1 MHGTPYDHLLRPGWR
16 AAVVTMNGPRPR
28 FHRLLPAQVSTPT
41 LVRQE
46 FREWLEPL
54 HWPEQ
59 ARNDLVLAMNE
70 AVSNAVEHAYP
81 PGRGGYVNV
90 EAALVVGPSEAQRV
104 IATVVDH
111 GRWREPPGEP
121 QFRRRG
127 LQIMRAVTDEFR
139 LDVGPDGTRV
149 TLISPPVRPATSPA
163 LSVPSDEPH
172 HRRYDSGRQGQ
183 TRPID

>member
-1 MHGTPYDHLLRPGWR
+1 MHATPYDHLLRPGWR
-16 AAVVTMNGPRPR
+16 ATVVNMDRPRPR
-28 FHRLLPAQVSTPT
+28 FHRLLPARVTTPT
-41 LVRQE
+41 LVRQDLQD
-46 FREWLEPL
+46 WLEPL

-59 ARNDLVLAMNE
+59 ARSDLVLAVSE

-81 PGRGGYVNV
+81 SGRGGYVTI

-111 GRWREPPGEP
+111 GRWREPPSEP

-139 LDVGPDGTRV
+139 LDVAPDGTRV
-149 TLISPPVRPATSPA
+149 TLISPPVHPVT
-163 LSVPSDEPH
+163 
-172 HRRYDSGRQGQ
+172 
-183 TRPID
+183 